1 MNKHMKGHTVG
12 DKSDL
17 VHAFIERMNNN
28 EDPNSHFGKDG
39 HLNLKNL
46 LADLFVAGTETV
58 STSLLRLILL
68 LTTYP
73 EIQEKVQQEID
84 SHVPRDQLPTM
95 EHRSQ

>member
-1 MNKHMKGHTVG
+1 MNKQMKGHTAG

-28 EDPNSHFGKDG
+28 EDQDSPFGKDG

-46 LADLFVAGTETV
+46 LVDLYFAGTETV
-58 STSLLRLILL
+58 SNSLLWLILL

-73 EIQEKVQQEID
+73 DIQGKVQREID
-84 SHVPRDQLPTM
+84 SRVPRDQLPSM